1 MSSFPPKRWE
11 VRYLKDMDTMTCE
24 PPDAGEIAL
33 AAFLAVK
40 PAGIEEGN
48 FRFTLAGPDR
58 LKIKFRFTDVIDSRL
73 FEGMFAETELSV
85 GDQIQFAKNTVC
97 SNWSDI
103 VELVRSQ
110 DYMIT
115 DNEDDNILET
125 FLANLEQHKQDLL
138 KLSKRADQVGICV
151 RWILGTGGDCTD
163 KLLIAQVNHFNFHL
177 DGKVQYWTILSY
189 LPSKVANSQNNCF

>member
-11 VRYLKDMDTMTCE
+11 VQFLKGMDTMTCE
-24 PPDAGEIAL
+24 PPDTGEIAL

-58 LKIKFRFTDVIDSRL
+58 SKIKFKITDVIDSRL
-73 FEGMFAETELSV
+73 FDGMFVEAELSV
-85 GDQIQFAKNTVC
+85 GDQIQFARNTVC
-97 SNWSDI
+97 SDWSDI

-115 DNEDDNILET
+115 DNEDDDISET
-125 FLANLEQHKQDLL
+125 FLATLEQHKQELL
-138 KLSKRADQVGICV
+138 KLSKKADQASICM
-151 RWILGTGGDCTD
+151 RWILGTRGDCMD
-163 KLLIAQVNHFNFHL
+163 ILLFTQVNPFNFHL
-177 DGKVQYWTILSY
+177 DGIVQNWTTLT
-189 LPSKVANSQNNCF
+189 L